1 MSPAGERLALLIL
14 LDGLRRD
21 AVSPSRTPNLWRLT
35 KRGTGFGAY
44 RSTFPSATRVVS
56 ASIATGC
63 VPARHGLLGHAF
75 ALLDGQGRLHAQE
88 AGLPGFLEARRALR
102 GRALDMPT
110 LAERLALD
118 GGAFLCSNVS
128 PGAALA
134 QDPECA
140 GWLLH
145 RAVAHAPHRE
155 IAPPEAITPSIAGDA
170 LLTARF
176 IAEAV
181 LPGGRRPAFG
191 LLWLGEP
198 DATQHAHPPGSPE
211 AWAAI
216 AAADARL
223 GEVLEAVDRRRRTGD
238 EVLVLAGSDHGHET
252 VEGVIDVDAELEA
265 AGLHPGAGHGLVAL
279 SNGTA
284 LMVHLAPHR
293 DAAPVLAFLRSRPW
307 AGRVLEG
314 ESLRAFGQRQGV
326 DGLVCAVSMR
336 RRDAVNA
343 FGLPGLAFVAKP
355 WGGRPDRLGCGQ
367 HGGLGAAEQAPV
379 LIAEGPGFVADAL
392 DPAPASPMDLAPSIL
407 AFLGRGQGGPA
418 MDGAALQGRPVL
430 RAVADAAGFAPRSFP
445 DRQIA
450 PSHTGL
456 APASAAS

>member
-1 MSPAGERLALLIL
+1 MSHAGERLALLII

-35 KRGTGFGAY
+35 KRGTRFGAY
-44 RSTFPSATRVVS
+44 RSMFPSATRVVS
-56 ASIATGC
+56 ASTATGC
-63 VPARHGLLGHAF
+63 VPARHGLLGNSF
-75 ALLDGQGRLHAQE
+75 ALLDGQGRLHAQD
-88 AGLPGFLEARRALR
+88 AGRPGFLDTRRALH

-134 QDPECA
+134 HDPERA

-155 IAPPEAITPSIAGDA
+155 IAPPEAITSGIAGDA

-223 GEVLEAVDRRRRTGD
+223 GEVLEAVERRRRTGD
-238 EVLVLAGSDHGHET
+238 QVLVLAGSDHGHET
-252 VEGVIDVDAELEA
+252 VEGVIEVEAELEA
-265 AGLHPGAGHGLVAL
+265 AGLRPGAEQGLVAL
-279 SNGTA
+279 ANGTA
-284 LMVHLAPHR
+284 LMVHMAPHR
-293 DAAPVLAFLRSRPW
+293 AAAPVLAFLRSRPW

-314 ESLRAFGQRQGV
+314 ESLRAFGQRQGL
-326 DGLVCAVSMR
+326 DGLVCAVAMR
-336 RRDAVNA
+336 RRDAFNE
-343 FGLPGLAFVAKP
+343 FGVPGLSFATKGTV
-355 WGGRPDRLGCGQ
+355 GCGQ
-367 HGGLGAAEQAPV
+367 HGGLGAAEQSPV
-379 LIAEGPGFVADAL
+379 MIAEGPGFAADAL
-392 DPAPASPMDLAPSIL
+392 DPAPASPVDLAPSVL
-407 AFLGRGQGGPA
+407 AFLGRWHGGPA
-418 MDGAALQGRPVL
+418 MDGAALQGRPSL
-430 RAVADAAGFAPRSFP
+430 RAAA
-445 DRQIA
+445 
-450 PSHTGL
+450 
-456 APASAAS
+456 

>member
-35 KRGTGFGAY
+35 RRGTRFGAY
-44 RSTFPSATRVVS
+44 RSVFPSATRVVS
-56 ASIATGC
+56 ASTATGC
-63 VPARHGLLGHAF
+63 IPARHGLPGHPVA
-75 ALLDGQGRLHAQE
+75 RLSPYDV
-88 AGLPGFLEARRALR
+88 GPPGFLAANRAL
-102 GRALDMPT
+102 GLPT
-110 LAERLALD
+110 LAARLALD
-118 GGAFLCSNVS
+118 GCAFLCSNVS
-128 PGAALA
+128 AGAALA
-134 QDPECA
+134 LDPERA

-155 IAPPEAITPSIAGDA
+155 IAPPEAITRSIAGDA

-198 DATQHAHPPGSPE
+198 DATQHAHPPGSPDS
-211 AWAAI
+211 WAAI

-223 GEVLEAVDRRRRTGD
+223 GEVLEAVERRRRSGD
-238 EVLVLAGSDHGHET
+238 DVLVLAGSGHGHET
-252 VEGVIDVDAELEA
+252 IEGVVDVETELEA
-265 AGLHPGAGHGLVAL
+265 AGLRPGAAQGLVAL

-284 LMVHLAPHR
+284 LMVHMAPGR

-314 ESLRAFGQRQGV
+314 ESLRAFGHRPGA
-326 DGLVCAVSMR
+326 DGLVCAVALR
-336 RRDAVNA
+336 RREAVNE
-343 FGLPGLAFVAKP
+343 FGLPGLALAASGTV
-355 WGGRPDRLGCGQ
+355 GHGQ

-379 LIAEGPGFVADAL
+379 LVAEGPGFAADAL
-392 DPAPASPMDLAPSIL
+392 DPAPASPIDLAPSVL
-407 AFLGRGQGGPA
+407 SFLGRGQGGPA
-418 MDGAALQGRPVL
+418 MDGAALQGRPAL
-430 RAVADAAGFAPRSFP
+430 RAVA
-445 DRQIA
+445 
-450 PSHTGL
+450 
-456 APASAAS
+456 

>member
-1 MSPAGERLALLIL
+1 MPHERLALLII

-35 KRGTGFGAY
+35 KRGTCFGVY
-44 RSTFPSATRVVS
+44 RSMFPSATSAVS
-56 ASIATGC
+56 ASAATGC
-63 VPARHGLLGHAF
+63 IPARHGLLGNSF
-75 ALLDGQGRLHAQE
+75 ALLDGQGRLQAHD
-88 AGLPGFLEARRALR
+88 AGLPSFLDARRALR
-102 GRALDMPT
+102 GRALDVPT

-118 GGAFLCSNVS
+118 GGAFLCSNAS

-134 QDPECA
+134 HDPERS

-155 IAPPEAITPSIAGDA
+155 IAPPEAITSSIAGDA

-181 LPGGRRPAFG
+181 LPNGRRPAFG

-211 AWAAI
+211 AWAAVT
-216 AAADARL
+216 AADARL
-223 GEVLEAVDRRRRTGD
+223 GEVLEAVERRRRTGD
-238 EVLVLAGSDHGHET
+238 EVLILAGSGHGHET

-265 AGLHPGAGHGLVAL
+265 AGLRPGAEHGLVAL

-284 LMVHLAPHR
+284 VLVHMTPQR

-314 ESLRAFGQRQGV
+314 ESLRAFGQRQGTE
-326 DGLVCAVSMR
+326 GLVCAVAMR
-336 RRDAVNA
+336 RRDTFNA
-343 FGLPGLAFVAKP
+343 FGLPGLVLAAN
-355 WGGRPDRLGCGQ
+355 GALGCGQ

-379 LIAEGPGFVADAL
+379 LIAEGPGFAADAL
-392 DPAPASPMDLAPSIL
+392 DPAPASPIDLAPSAL
-407 AFLGRGQGGPA
+407 AFLGRGLGGSA
-418 MDGAALQGRPVL
+418 MDGAALQGRPAL
-430 RAVADAAGFAPRSFP
+430 RAVA
-445 DRQIA
+445 
-450 PSHTGL
+450 
-456 APASAAS
+456 